1 MIVNANDSTLHLPR
15 ILCLHGGGTNARIF
29 RMQCRVLERMLH
41 PHFRLVFAEAPLP
54 ARPGPDVTSV
64 YKDYGPFKAWLRV
77 RPEDLAQN
85 AHDIVRK
92 IEESLAAARLAD
104 DCRGATGDWVGL
116 LGFSQGAHLAVGI
129 LATQQELRRRG
140 EDDKVWPAYRFAVLL
155 AGRGPLRWLRPDLP
169 MPRGFVDAGQCT
181 TGGEPLVA
189 VDLLQDNRLR
199 TPTVH
204 VHGQTDPGLELHR
217 RLLYQN
223 CDTCM
228 TRLVEWGGNH
238 RVPIKVRDAASVV
251 EQILSVAQQTGVLDG
266 SLTFHIPLDY
276 TAADLQTR
284 MMIVP
289 TPDIATT
296 PEIAIVGGGI
306 VGLVLAAG
314 LTRRGV
320 QVKLYE
326 QARNFREIGAGIGF
340 TKNTVGCM
348 EKINPAVVTALRS
361 GGAVNVSLD
370 QQDPKSYLRWIDGY
384 GQQREGDPMY
394 QKPLLK
400 LDAGVKGWETVRRD
414 QFLEDLVKVI
424 PEGVVHLRKRLDTI
438 EDNEDVDKV
447 YLNFTDGTRAE
458 AEAVIA
464 CDGIKSRARQLLL
477 GLDNPASYPQYTHK
491 VAYRA
496 LIPIDKVVA
505 AIGEYKTFR
514 QHMHVGPNA
523 HLIHYPVNTNT
534 IGATVVVSDP
544 NDWPQDKPTTA
555 RASRKDVFEAL
566 AGWCTPVRNL
576 VELFPEELDQWA
588 LFDLFEYPVPK
599 YNKGRVCLMG
609 DAAHASS
616 PHHGAGASFGIEDAL
631 CMSTLMSELIMDLRE
646 HRTSKATALRTAFD
660 TYDKIRRTRTQWLVN
675 SSRRVCDL
683 FQQPEWANPAKRVK
697 TESCF
702 EEVKDRSFKIWHFD
716 STAMV
721 DDTSREY
728 RGSMNLATNKVKSV
742 NGNNG
747 VSVGHGTNKV

>member
-1 MIVNANDSTLHLPR
+1 MIVPTIDSTLHLPR

-29 RMQCRVLERMLH
+29 RMQCRVLERLLR

-77 RPEDLAQN
+77 RPEDPAED
-85 AHDIVRK
+85 AHDIVRA
-92 IEESLAAARLAD
+92 IEDSLAAARRAD
-104 DCRGATGDWVGL
+104 DSQGATGDWVGL
-116 LGFSQGAHLAVGI
+116 LGFSQGAHLAAGI
-129 LATQQELRRRG
+129 LATQQELRRRN
-140 EDDKVWPAYRFAVLL
+140 EDDETWPTFRFAVLL
-155 AGRGPLRWLRPDLP
+155 AGRGPLRWLRPDLS
-169 MPRGFVDAGQCT
+169 MPRGFVDAAQCT
-181 TGGEPLVA
+181 TGGEPLVS
-189 VDLLQDNRLR
+189 VDLLQDNRLQI
-199 TPTVH
+199 PTVH
-204 VHGQTDPGLELHR
+204 VHGLTDPGLELHR
-217 RLLYQN
+217 RLLYQY
-223 CDTCM
+223 CDSRMAT
-228 TRLVEWGGNH
+228 LVEWSGNH
-238 RVPIKVRDAASVV
+238 RVPIKFRDAASVV
-251 EQILSVAQQTGVLDG
+251 EQILCVAQQTGVLG
-266 SLTFHIPLDY
+266 RNLYPVGHAASLLES
-276 TAADLQTR
+276 R
-284 MMIVP
+284 VMIVR
-289 TPDIATT
+289 TQEMDTT
-296 PEIAIVGGGI
+296 PQIAIVGGGI

-320 QVKLYE
+320 QVQLYE

-384 GQQREGDPMY
+384 GQHREDDPMY

-400 LDAGVKGWETVRRD
+400 LDAGIKGWETVRRD

-438 EDNEDVDKV
+438 EDNEDADKV

-458 AEAVIA
+458 ADAVIA

-477 GLDNPASYPQYTHK
+477 GVDNPASFPQYTHK

-496 LIPIDKVVA
+496 LIPMDKVVA

-555 RASRKDVFEAL
+555 RASRKDVSEAL

-616 PHHGAGASFGIEDAL
+616 PHHGAGASFG
-631 CMSTLMSELIMDLRE
+631 
-646 HRTSKATALRTAFD
+646 RTSKATALRTAFE

-716 STAMV
+716 SAAMV
-721 DDTSREY
+721 DDTIREY
-728 RGSMNLATNKVKSV
+728 RESMHLSTKTKSV
-742 NGNNG
+742 DGNNG
-747 VSVGHGTNKV
+747 ASVTNGTNPA

>member
-1 MIVNANDSTLHLPR
+1 
-15 ILCLHGGGTNARIF
+15 
-29 RMQCRVLERMLH
+29 
-41 PHFRLVFAEAPLP
+41 
-54 ARPGPDVTSV
+54 
-64 YKDYGPFKAWLRV
+64 
-77 RPEDLAQN
+77 
-85 AHDIVRK
+85 
-92 IEESLAAARLAD
+92 
-104 DCRGATGDWVGL
+104 
-116 LGFSQGAHLAVGI
+116 
-129 LATQQELRRRG
+129 
-140 EDDKVWPAYRFAVLL
+140 
-155 AGRGPLRWLRPDLP
+155 
-169 MPRGFVDAGQCT
+169 
-181 TGGEPLVA
+181 
-189 VDLLQDNRLR
+189 
-199 TPTVH
+199 
-204 VHGQTDPGLELHR
+204 
-217 RLLYQN
+217 
-223 CDTCM
+223 
-228 TRLVEWGGNH
+228 
-238 RVPIKVRDAASVV
+238 
-251 EQILSVAQQTGVLDG
+251 
-266 SLTFHIPLDY
+266 
-276 TAADLQTR
+276 
-284 MMIVP
+284 MIVP

-458 AEAVIA
+458 ADAGKFWFCTLSTPVLAQPI
-464 CDGIKSRARQLLL
+464 
-477 GLDNPASYPQYTHK
+477 PAST
-491 VAYRA
+491 
-496 LIPIDKVVA
+496 
-505 AIGEYKTFR
+505 
-514 QHMHVGPNA
+514 
-523 HLIHYPVNTNT
+523 
-534 IGATVVVSDP
+534 TVVVSDP

-646 HRTSKATALRTAFD
+646 HRTSKATALRTAFE

-721 DDTSREY
+721 DDTRREY

-747 VSVGHGTNKV
+747 VSVDHGTNKV

>member
-1 MIVNANDSTLHLPR
+1 
-15 ILCLHGGGTNARIF
+15 
-29 RMQCRVLERMLH
+29 
-41 PHFRLVFAEAPLP
+41 
-54 ARPGPDVTSV
+54 
-64 YKDYGPFKAWLRV
+64 
-77 RPEDLAQN
+77 
-85 AHDIVRK
+85 
-92 IEESLAAARLAD
+92 
-104 DCRGATGDWVGL
+104 
-116 LGFSQGAHLAVGI
+116 
-129 LATQQELRRRG
+129 
-140 EDDKVWPAYRFAVLL
+140 
-155 AGRGPLRWLRPDLP
+155 
-169 MPRGFVDAGQCT
+169 
-181 TGGEPLVA
+181 
-189 VDLLQDNRLR
+189 
-199 TPTVH
+199 
-204 VHGQTDPGLELHR
+204 
-217 RLLYQN
+217 
-223 CDTCM
+223 
-228 TRLVEWGGNH
+228 
-238 RVPIKVRDAASVV
+238 
-251 EQILSVAQQTGVLDG
+251 
-266 SLTFHIPLDY
+266 
-276 TAADLQTR
+276 
-284 MMIVP
+284 MIVP
-289 TPDIATT
+289 TPEMATT

-384 GQQREGDPMY
+384 GQQREDDPMY

-438 EDNEDVDKV
+438 EDNEDADKV

-458 AEAVIA
+458 ADAVIA

-477 GLDNPASYPQYTHK
+477 GPENPASYPQYTHK

-496 LIPIDKVVA
+496 LIPMDKVVA

-555 RASRKDVFEAL
+555 RASRKEVSEAL
-566 AGWCTPVRNL
+566 TGWCTPVRNL

-646 HRTSKATALRTAFD
+646 HRTSKATALRTAFE

-683 FQQPEWANPAKRVK
+683 FQQPEWANPDKRVK

-702 EEVKDRSFKIWHFD
+702 EEVKDRSFKIWHFNSAD
-716 STAMV
+716 MV
-721 DDTSREY
+721 DDTIREY
-728 RGSMNLATNKVKSV
+728 RESMNLATSKIKSV
-742 NGNNG
+742 NGNDG
-747 VSVGHGTNKV
+747 VSVGYGTNKV

>member
-29 RMQCRVLERMLH
+29 RMQCRVLERMLR
-41 PHFRLVFAEAPLP
+41 PHFRLVFAEATLP

-77 RPEDLAQN
+77 RPEDPAED
-85 AHDIVRK
+85 AHNIVRK
-92 IEESLAAARLAD
+92 IEDSLAAARLAD

-116 LGFSQGAHLAVGI
+116 LGFSQGAHLAAGI
-129 LATQQELRRRG
+129 LATQQELRRRN
-140 EDDKVWPAYRFAVLL
+140 EDDEVWPAFRFAVLL

-169 MPRGFVDAGQCT
+169 MPRGFVDAAQCT

-189 VDLLQDNRLR
+189 VDLLQDNRLQ

-204 VHGQTDPGLELHR
+204 VHGLADPGLELHR
-217 RLLYQN
+217 RLLYQY
-223 CDTCM
+223 CDTRM
-228 TRLVEWGGNH
+228 AALIEWGGNH
-238 RVPIKVRDAASVV
+238 RVPIKIRDAASVV

-266 SLTFHIPLDY
+266 SLVRLDILY
-276 TAADLQTR
+276 AIQGLFEVTYHLATCLETR
-284 MMIVP
+284 IMIVP
-289 TPDIATT
+289 TPEMTTT

-384 GQQREGDPMY
+384 GQQREDDPMY

-424 PEGVVHLRKRLDTI
+424 PEGVVHLRKRLETI
-438 EDNEDVDKV
+438 DDNENAEKV

-458 AEAVIA
+458 ADAVIA

-477 GLDNPASYPQYTHK
+477 GQDNPASYPQYTHK

-496 LIPIDKVVA
+496 LIPMDKVVA

-555 RASRKDVFEAL
+555 RASRKEVSEAL

-646 HRTSKATALRTAFD
+646 HRTSKATALRTAFE
-660 TYDKIRRTRTQWLVN
+660 TYDKILGAFATSSNSQSGLTRI
-675 SSRRVCDL
+675 SG
-683 FQQPEWANPAKRVK
+683 E
-697 TESCF
+697 
-702 EEVKDRSFKIWHFD
+702 
-716 STAMV
+716 
-721 DDTSREY
+721 
-728 RGSMNLATNKVKSV
+728 SMNLATNKIKSV
-742 NGNNG
+742 NGNDG
-747 VSVGHGTNKV
+747 VSVGYGTNKA

>member
-1 MIVNANDSTLHLPR
+1 MIAPTNDSTLQLPR

-29 RMQCRVLERMLH
+29 RMQCRVLERMLR

-77 RPEDLAQN
+77 RPEDPAQ
-85 AHDIVRK
+85 AAGDIVRA
-92 IEESLAAARLAD
+92 IEDSLGAARRAD
-104 DCRGATGDWVGL
+104 DRQGATGDWVGL
-116 LGFSQGAHLAVGI
+116 LGFSQGAHLAAGI
-129 LATQQELRRRG
+129 LATQQELRRWN
-140 EDDKVWPAYRFAVLL
+140 EDDERVYLKFLSKVYIDSLGRFGYPFGHPAA
-155 AGRGPLRWLRPDLP
+155 PL
-169 MPRGFVDAGQCT
+169 
-181 TGGEPLVA
+181 E
-189 VDLLQDNRLR
+189 
-199 TPTVH
+199 
-204 VHGQTDPGLELHR
+204 
-217 RLLYQN
+217 
-223 CDTCM
+223 
-228 TRLVEWGGNH
+228 
-238 RVPIKVRDAASVV
+238 S
-251 EQILSVAQQTGVLDG
+251 
-266 SLTFHIPLDY
+266 
-276 TAADLQTR
+276 R

-289 TPDIATT
+289 TPEMATT
-296 PEIAIVGGGI
+296 PQIAIVGGGI

-320 QVKLYE
+320 QVQLYE

-340 TKNTVGCM
+340 TRNTVGCM

-361 GGAVNVSLD
+361 GGAVNVSMD
-370 QQDPKSYLRWIDGY
+370 QQDPKAYLRWIDGY
-384 GQQREGDPMY
+384 GQQREDDPMY

-438 EDNEDVDKV
+438 EDNEDADKV

-458 AEAVIA
+458 ADAVIA

-477 GLDNPASYPQYTHK
+477 GLDNPASFPQYTHK

-496 LIPIDKVVA
+496 LIPMDKVVA

-534 IGATVVVSDP
+534 IGATVVASDP

-555 RASRKDVFEAL
+555 RASRKDVSEAL

-646 HRTSKATALRTAFD
+646 HHTSKATVLRAAFE

-702 EEVKDRSFKIWHFD
+702 EEVKDRSFKIWHFN
-716 STAMV
+716 SAAMV
-721 DDTSREY
+721 DDTIREY
-728 RGSMNLATNKVKSV
+728 RESMHSSTKTK
-742 NGNNG
+742 GNNG
-747 VSVGHGTNKV
+747 VSVANGSNPA

>member
-1 MIVNANDSTLHLPR
+1 
-15 ILCLHGGGTNARIF
+15 
-29 RMQCRVLERMLH
+29 
-41 PHFRLVFAEAPLP
+41 
-54 ARPGPDVTSV
+54 
-64 YKDYGPFKAWLRV
+64 
-77 RPEDLAQN
+77 
-85 AHDIVRK
+85 
-92 IEESLAAARLAD
+92 
-104 DCRGATGDWVGL
+104 
-116 LGFSQGAHLAVGI
+116 
-129 LATQQELRRRG
+129 
-140 EDDKVWPAYRFAVLL
+140 
-155 AGRGPLRWLRPDLP
+155 
-169 MPRGFVDAGQCT
+169 
-181 TGGEPLVA
+181 
-189 VDLLQDNRLR
+189 
-199 TPTVH
+199 
-204 VHGQTDPGLELHR
+204 
-217 RLLYQN
+217 
-223 CDTCM
+223 
-228 TRLVEWGGNH
+228 
-238 RVPIKVRDAASVV
+238 
-251 EQILSVAQQTGVLDG
+251 
-266 SLTFHIPLDY
+266 
-276 TAADLQTR
+276 
-284 MMIVP
+284 MIVP

-458 AEAVIA
+458 ADAVIA

-496 LIPIDKVVA
+496 LIPMDKVVA

-646 HRTSKATALRTAFD
+646 HRTSKATALRTAFE

-747 VSVGHGTNKV
+747 VSVDHGTNKV